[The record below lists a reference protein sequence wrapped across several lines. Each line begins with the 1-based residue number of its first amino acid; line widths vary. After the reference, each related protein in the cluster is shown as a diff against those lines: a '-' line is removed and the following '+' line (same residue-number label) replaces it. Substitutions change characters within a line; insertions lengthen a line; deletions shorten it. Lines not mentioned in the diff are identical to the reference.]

1 MVFLLIRQ
9 KMNILTQNIEYMQLW
24 DAVFLFMPT
33 ILDAILIFD
42 FFKQLIMQILNLHGL
57 MNQKKTVTTT
67 REVRFLLQIHVLN

>member
-1 MVFLLIRQ
+1 
-9 KMNILTQNIEYMQLW
+9 MNILTQNIEYMQLW

-57 MNQKKTVTTT
+57 MNQKKTVRTT